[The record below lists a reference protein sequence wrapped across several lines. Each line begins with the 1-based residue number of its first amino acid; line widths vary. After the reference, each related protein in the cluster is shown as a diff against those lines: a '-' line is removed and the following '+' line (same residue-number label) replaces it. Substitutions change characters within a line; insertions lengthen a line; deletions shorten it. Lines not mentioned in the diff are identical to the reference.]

1 MVNIYHKKTRWKL
14 FLLLGAVVIGLS
26 SLFYTQKLVEE
37 LSAEE
42 RKKVELWAEA
52 TRKLIEMDVD
62 DTEFDLLLRVIETN
76 NTVPLILTNEAGD
89 TLSTRNLD
97 PKRLKNR
104 AYLDRQLRI
113 MRETHDPI
121 VIKLDENENLYL
133 HYKDSILL
141 TKLFYFPYIQLG
153 VIILFILVSYFAFS
167 ASRKAEQNQVWVG
180 LSRETAHQLGTPISS
195 LMAWLELIKMNR
207 SNEDTLKELEKDVK
221 RLEKIADRFS
231 KIGSRPVLT
240 PVPIHQAVQQS
251 VAYIRTRS
259 SAQVNI
265 STENRLSGTCL
276 VDLNTELF
284 EWVIENLCKNA
295 IDALGGSG
303 LIRIVLSD
311 NPGKVFVDIRDEGKG
326 IPKKL
331 HKTVFKPGYTSKPRG
346 WGLGLSLARRIV
358 ENYHSGKIFVLQ
370 SEPGKGTTFRIVLNK
385 EKNR

>member
-14 FLLLGAVVIGLS
+14 LLFLGAVVIGLS

-42 RKKVELWAEA
+42 REKVELWAEA

-76 NTVPLILTNEAGD
+76 NTVPLILTNKTGD

-121 VIKLDENENLYL
+121 VITLDENENLYL

-153 VIILFILVSYFAFS
+153 VIMLFILVSYFAFS

-207 SNEDTLKELEKDVK
+207 SNEDTLKELGKDVK

-240 PVPIHQAVQQS
+240 LVPIHEAVQQS

-265 STENRLSGTCL
+265 SMENRLSETCL
-276 VDLNTELF
+276 VNLNTELLNGLLKICVKTPSMLW
-284 EWVIENLCKNA
+284 EA
-295 IDALGGSG
+295 TAPSG
-303 LIRIVLSD
+303 
-311 NPGKVFVDIRDEGKG
+311 
-326 IPKKL
+326 
-331 HKTVFKPGYTSKPRG
+331 
-346 WGLGLSLARRIV
+346 
-358 ENYHSGKIFVLQ
+358 
-370 SEPGKGTTFRIVLNK
+370 
-385 EKNR
+385 